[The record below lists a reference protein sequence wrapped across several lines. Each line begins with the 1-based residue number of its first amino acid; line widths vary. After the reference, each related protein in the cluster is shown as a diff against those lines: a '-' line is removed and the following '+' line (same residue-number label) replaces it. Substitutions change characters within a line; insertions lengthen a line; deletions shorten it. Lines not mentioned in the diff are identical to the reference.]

1 MRYLKLYGYF
11 VRHSISKAMEFRIDF
26 FFRILMDVIYYV
38 VNILFFKVIY
48 LHTPMLGGWNEEQM
62 MIFVSI
68 YLLIDAIHMTV
79 FSSNIWWLPFYI
91 NKGDLDYYLIR
102 PVSSLY
108 FVSVREFSANS
119 FVNLVI
125 AAGFFIY
132 SLMNYS
138 GDFTFLNFL
147 FLLFLIINGTLLHYT
162 IQVLMILPVF
172 WTHSAKG
179 FIDLFY
185 SLSMA
190 MERPHRIYR
199 GALRV
204 VFTTVLPFALIASFP
219 ATLFLE
225 AFKLETFLHLIAIS
239 VMMWVLV
246 LFIWSKGLKA
256 YSSASS

>member
-1 MRYLKLYGYF
+1 
-11 VRHSISKAMEFRIDF
+11 
-26 FFRILMDVIYYV
+26 
-38 VNILFFKVIY
+38 
-48 LHTPMLGGWNEEQM
+48 
-62 MIFVSI
+62 
-68 YLLIDAIHMTV
+68 MTV

-102 PVSSLY
+102 PISSLY

-119 FVNLVI
+119 FVNLLI

-138 GDFTFLNFL
+138 GEITFLKFL
-147 FLLFLIINGTLLHYT
+147 FLVALIINGTLLHYT
-162 IQVLMILPVF
+162 IQVLMVLPVF

-199 GALRV
+199 GFLRII
-204 VFTTVLPFALIASFP
+204 FTTLLPFALIASFP
-219 ATLFLE
+219 AALFLE
-225 AFKLETFLHLIAIS
+225 AFSGETLLHLILIS
-239 VMMWVLV
+239 GMMWGLLLLV
-246 LFIWSKGLKA
+246 WSKGLKA